1 MIKITMKRIA
11 LFLILTFIY
20 TNIIVQVNTQAQF
33 NPFQQPQSPTCINGK
48 KNYNNPLIPNYSFC
62 YDSSIEVSDNIR
74 KANNEEI
81 DNYYQITK
89 SKSLN
94 LIGQIQLKKGND
106 TVIMDIKEGKTAYS
120 PQNYC
125 TTENLNESND
135 PYGVFQTPRGSFVH
149 VSPTLN
155 YDYQTEYSEK
165 YNGLKDNESNI
176 LNAKVPYKTEPT
188 KVPTPY
194 DINLNAYIDN
204 INFDSKKINAENTV
218 DAKESKYPFT
228 LTIQGHQLQYQ
239 SNKDKE
245 IIRNKGY
252 NPNSYNITKQ
262 TLITKSDTTPDQM
275 SEDFLKG
282 KGRCFDNTHRL
293 YGIRLNTDLIINN
306 QHSSGYNISPEANKD
321 YKEVIQKDNNKSKT
335 EYQFSSQQIP
345 SIKIYSSTNIL
356 SSFAD
361 TLESICWNELSCERR
376 DKILSRTPILTSMLP
391 KTPLSKDVDRL
402 KELKKDDKFALE
414 ELERT
419 KDPFKNSKVKLKYI
433 IHCDDKAELIG
444 SEVPS
449 PTLTRIKQKDDNLKK
464 YTIEALSIPKN
475 TPIDIETQ
483 EHVNCSWLNFKYDV
497 VTKTYNIKDS
507 SIEHVANLIYKN
519 SLQIKD
525 EDVIK
530 NWAETANNYSSYKFN
545 FDVEARPNIAILPIP
560 NPFGGGQNITSTDEL
575 YGRTRVYGQFN
586 FQELESRKG
595 KTIEFKYGDERQKLP
610 LGINNGL
617 GKYLNESQRGNIL
630 KIPNSQK
637 ILDVN
642 NRIEMKINVNGSN
655 SNAFGKNKKDTSP
668 ESVNDTFD
676 NDNRKVNLEFINDED
691 RRKYSFEYD
700 NINKPAVWIVSHGWC
715 DTRGSF
721 RPIASEIKK
730 SYPNDIVFT
739 LDWSEASFNNCGVI
753 VGQNA
758 PEGVRNA
765 ATWIEPT
772 AEEVSKALK
781 KWGLKNGNQ
790 LRVVG
795 HSLGT
800 MMSGEISS
808 KFEEKASLLVAL
820 DPPSESKINS
830 QESWFAVP
838 YLSMNLVSR
847 VNEFL
852 NPMSKLIGLSA
863 EQRSNIVDN
872 IGNTNYK
879 VSKTKSREQFKDYAQ
894 RSVAYY
900 GKYSIAGNRAFAST
914 ANESYELDFHF
925 DDYFADLGSEH
936 QLVHQAFKNM
946 ANNQNLKNKSEPFDF
961 GFYLNDLWN
970 DRSKIWIR
978 NQGRKLTDNGIMDGY
993 GNPDKW
999 DGAVNWVEGTEAFDN
1014 IKTIKRYE
1022 K

>member
-376 DKILSRTPILTSMLP
+376 DKILKRPPSITDMTP
-391 KTPLSKDVDRL
+391 KTALTKDVERL
-402 KELKKDDKFALE
+402 TIIKTKQKEDNQKMFDDLLLEAKNPFA
-414 ELERT
+414 
-419 KDPFKNSKVKLKYI
+419 KSPVKLNYKVNCQGI
-433 IHCDDKAELIG
+433 SEFLG
-444 SEVPS
+444 SEVPA
-449 PTLTRIKQKDDNLKK
+449 PLIIKIQKDPNLRAEEMLYNVLGK
-464 YTIEALSIPKN
+464 SIAKGHR
-475 TPIDIETQ
+475 IIASIKSDECYWGGVI
-483 EHVNCSWLNFKYDV
+483 VK
-497 VTKTYNIKDS
+497 KTYNQE
-507 SIEHVANLIYKN
+507 IEISKGVDNVGIY
-519 SLQIKD
+519 
-525 EDVIK
+525 
-530 NWAETANNYSSYKFN
+530 SYKDTKNKFEWKVSDITQNNSKVIWQENDNDYQLNLKEKSTLSSEQFN
-545 FDVEARPNIAILPIP
+545 LDGDRIW
-560 NPFGGGQNITSTDEL
+560 TDDEL
-575 YGRTRVYGQFN
+575 FSRVRIYGSF
-586 FQELESRKG
+586 ELNNIDGSKDKSIKFE
-595 KTIEFKYGDERQKLP
+595 YGDNK
-610 LGINNGL
+610 NYNV
-617 GKYLNESQRGNIL
+617 GKYLNESPESNKVYIKDNNLESNVYRG
-630 KIPNSQK
+630 S
-637 ILDVN
+637 
-642 NRIEMKINVNGSN
+642 IEENLIVNGRDS
-655 SNAFGKNKKDTSP
+655 SLEGKLINENNFNLEKD
-668 ESVNDTFD
+668 FD
-676 NDNRKVNLEFINDED
+676 KNNRKVRLRFIDDGD
-691 RRKYSFEYD
+691 RIRYSNSYD
-700 NINKPAVWIVSHGWC
+700 KENKPAVWIISHGWC
-715 DTRGSF
+715 DTNQSF
-721 RPIASEIKK
+721 EPIAREIKK
-730 SYPNDIVFT
+730 VHPNDIVMTF
-739 LDWSEASFNNCGVI
+739 DWSQASFNSCGSCSGNNCPTGV
-753 VGQNA
+753 
-758 PEGVRNA
+758 VRA

-772 AEEVSKALK
+772 AKVLK
-781 KWGLKNGNQ
+781 DRLIKWGLNDGDN

-795 HSLGT
+795 HSLGSILS
-800 MMSGEISS
+800 MELSS
-808 KFEEKASLLVAL
+808 KYTNKAAQLIAL
-820 DPPSESKINS
+820 DPPNENTKILESDLWGSKETIFGAGSAKLPKGDEKQNS
-830 QESWFAVP
+830 TYESW
-838 YLSMNLVSR
+838 
-847 VNEFL
+847 
-852 NPMSKLIGLSA
+852 
-863 EQRSNIVDN
+863 
-872 IGNTNYK
+872 GNTKYYVNNYDLRK
-879 VSKTKSREQFKDYAQ
+879 DFNESTQHSRAF
-894 RSVAYY
+894 Y
-900 GKYSIAGNRAFAST
+900 GKFSFAGNREMASN
-914 ANESYELDFHF
+914 AHESYEIDYHYNNYFSDIGAEHGHVVTTFKRLVTEI
-925 DDYFADLGSEH
+925 YFARNLNKEDRALH
-936 QLVHQAFKNM
+936 LQDIW
-946 ANNQNLKNKSEPFDF
+946 NNRQNQWLKK
-961 GFYLNDLWN
+961 L
-970 DRSKIWIR
+970 
-978 NQGRKLTDNGIMDGY
+978 GRKNTDNGQIDG
-993 GNPDKW
+993 NKPD
-999 DGAVNWVEGTEAFDN
+999 D
-1014 IKTIKRYE
+1014 IKTMEVAVSIYDKKEVLRY
-1022 K
+1022 KQY